1 MTKLQKIRNSL
12 FGIAMMVAAVVMAYK
27 PTDAY
32 ESVIV
37 FMALGFFVTSIA
49 TLGYYFTM
57 AKYMVG
63 GRMILYRG
71 VVLFDFAILT
81 GSITDVPRFYVSI
94 YLAVLHLFS
103 GLVEI
108 LRSREA
114 RASGGRG
121 WRLKLFHG
129 IFNMSIAIGC
139 IVLARRVNTAVYMY
153 CFGIFYSGL
162 IRVIQ
167 SFRKTTF
174 VYIR

>member
-1 MTKLQKIRNSL
+1 MTKLQRIRTAL
-12 FGIAMMVAAVVMAYK
+12 FGAGMMVAAVIMAIY
-27 PTDAY
+27 PADAY
-32 ESVIV
+32 ETVIV
-37 FMALGFFVTSIA
+37 FLAVGFLVSSIA
-49 TLGYYFTM
+49 TLSYYFTM

-71 VVLFDFAILT
+71 VVLFDFAIFT
-81 GSITDVPRFYVSI
+81 GSLVDVPRFYVLI
-94 YLAVLHLFS
+94 YLAVIHMFS

-114 RASGGRG
+114 RGTGGKG

-129 IFNMSIAIGC
+129 FFNMVVAISC
-139 IVLARRVNTAVYMY
+139 IVFARKTNTAVYIY
-153 CFGIFYSGL
+153 CIGIFYSGL

-167 SFRKTTF
+167 SFRKTAF